1 MILMRGLLLLLT
13 AAIAACASTSI
24 APTGPFN
31 KEVTV
36 AQGKTA
42 AVVDG
47 VSVRF
52 MSVTGDSRCPADAMC
67 IQGGDAIVK
76 LQVTSGKDTREAELH
91 TGNMQPVASGDV
103 TIELVQLAPYPF
115 SGRTIQQEEYR
126 ATLKVSR

>member
-1 MILMRGLLLLLT
+1 VRRALLLLT
-13 AAIAACASTSI
+13 IAIAGCASTSV

-42 AVVDG
+42 SVVDG
-47 VSVRF
+47 VSLKFVAV
-52 MSVTGDSRCPADAMC
+52 SGDSRCPADAVC

-76 LQVTSGKDTREAELH
+76 LEVTSGNDARDVELH
-91 TGNMQPVASGDV
+91 TGNMQPVTSGNL
-103 TIELVQLAPYPF
+103 TIELVQLTPYPF
-115 SGRTIQQEEYR
+115 SGKTIQQEDYR

>member
-1 MILMRGLLLLLT
+1 LNAVRRALLLLT
-13 AAIAACASTSI
+13 IAIAGCASTSV

-42 AVVDG
+42 SVVDG
-47 VSVRF
+47 VSLKFVAV
-52 MSVTGDSRCPADAMC
+52 SGDSRCPADAVC

-76 LQVTSGKDTREAELH
+76 LEVTSGNDARDVELH
-91 TGNMQPVASGDV
+91 TGNMQPVTSGNL
-103 TIELVQLAPYPF
+103 TIELVQLTPYPF
-115 SGRTIQQEEYR
+115 SGKTIQQEDYR

>member
-1 MILMRGLLLLLT
+1 MNAVRRALLLLT
-13 AAIAACASTSI
+13 IAIAGCASTSV

-42 AVVDG
+42 SVVDG
-47 VSVRF
+47 VSLKFVAV
-52 MSVTGDSRCPADAMC
+52 SGDSRCPADAVC

-76 LQVTSGKDTREAELH
+76 LEVTSGNDAREVELH
-91 TGNMQPVASGDV
+91 TGNMQPVTSGNL
-103 TIELVQLAPYPF
+103 TIELVQLTPYPF
-115 SGRTIQQEEYR
+115 SGKTIQQEDYR